1 MYSTKWNNV
10 LRQKRILLSNGI
22 NSKRRLQQKV
32 KDIGV
37 EYDFNE
43 KPWLQLIYCILVS
56 GCEVVAY
63 FRVEGSCQRRGP
75 KEVN

>member
-1 MYSTKWNNV
+1 M
-10 LRQKRILLSNGI
+10 
-22 NSKRRLQQKV
+22 V

-43 KPWLQLIYCILVS
+43 QPWLQLICCALVF